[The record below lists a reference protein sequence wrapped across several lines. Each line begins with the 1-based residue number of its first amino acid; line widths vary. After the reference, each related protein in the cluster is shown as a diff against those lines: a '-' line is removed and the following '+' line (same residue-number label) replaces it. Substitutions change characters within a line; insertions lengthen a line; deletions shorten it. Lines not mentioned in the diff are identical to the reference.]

1 MPYRRPAERFK
12 PDNDAPVVDE
22 TNNKTKS
29 SICKAKSATK
39 SSILGVKIAPKEV
52 LPVWMSSL
60 VLFFEA
66 VN

>member
-1 MPYRRPAERFK
+1 MRNQSFSPSLPYRRPAERFK

-39 SSILGVKIAPKEV
+39 SSMLGRKN
-52 LPVWMSSL
+52 ST
-60 VLFFEA
+60 
-66 VN
+66 